1 MNDSPLILCP
11 VDFSD
16 ASAGAVRYAAAIA
29 ARFGA
34 RVLVLTV
41 VHPLLADAVD
51 LGTGVVWDPDACK
64 GELAEFAVR
73 AGAHDASPPATFE
86 YEVAVG
92 KPAVEI
98 LRVAQER
105 SCSLTVISTQGLTG
119 MRKLFFGS
127 TTERVLRE
135 TLHPVLITPPVVPR
149 PLSFEQAQHLV
160 RRVLVPVD
168 LSAGS
173 LNQTQTAKA
182 IAQTLNAP
190 MLLAYV
196 IEPVKSHVAGRR
208 DVLTL
213 EADQRAVAEDR
224 LSELVATLPRR
235 LHPEA
240 LVAYGDPAEEL
251 AKIANDRHAG
261 LTVVGLH
268 GSPLIGP
275 RMGSVTYRFLCLSRN
290 LVLALPPGH
299 VSRLPWAASEQ
310 GIGLAK

>member
-11 VDFSD
+11 VDFSE
-16 ASAGAVRYAAAIA
+16 ASAGALRYAAAIGT
-29 ARFGA
+29 RFGA

-41 VHPLLADAVD
+41 AHPLLANAVD
-51 LGTGVVWDPDACK
+51 LGTGIVWDPGACTQ
-64 GELAEFAVR
+64 ELADFARR
-73 AGAHDASPPATFE
+73 AGAHDSSPPAAFE

-98 LRVAQER
+98 LRVCEER
-105 SCSLTVISTQGLTG
+105 SCSLIVISTQGLTG

-135 TLHPVLITPPVVPR
+135 TSQPVLITPPVVPR
-149 PLSFEQAQHLV
+149 PLSVEQAQHLV

-168 LSAGS
+168 LSADS
-173 LNQTQTAKA
+173 LHQTQVARA
-182 IAQTLNAP
+182 VAEALNVP

-196 IEPVKSHVAGRR
+196 IEPIKTPMAGRR
-208 DVLTL
+208 HVITL
-213 EADQRAVAEDR
+213 EADQRAIAEDR
-224 LSELVATLPRR
+224 LSELVATIPPR
-235 LHPEA
+235 LHSEA

-251 AKIANDRHAG
+251 AKIAHDRQAG
-261 LTVVGLH
+261 LTLVGLH

-299 VSRLPWAASEQ
+299 VVRPQPARREQ
-310 GIGLAK
+310 VISHAG

>member
-1 MNDSPLILCP
+1 MNVSPLILCP

-16 ASAGAVRYAAAIA
+16 ASAGALRYAAAIG

-41 VHPLLADAVD
+41 AHPLLANAVD
-51 LGTGVVWDPDACK
+51 LGTGVVWEPAACK
-64 GELAEFAVR
+64 QELADFTR
-73 AGAHDASPPATFE
+73 KAGAHDASAPAAFE

-105 SCSLTVISTQGLTG
+105 SCGLIVISSQGLTG

-135 TLHPVLITPPVVPR
+135 TSQPVLITPPVVPR
-149 PLSFEQAQHLV
+149 ALTFEQAPGLV

-168 LSAGS
+168 LSASS
-173 LNQTQTAKA
+173 LHQTQAA
-182 IAQTLNAP
+182 RAVAEALNVP

-196 IEPVKSHVAGRR
+196 IEPIKTHLAGRR
-208 DVLTL
+208 HVMTL
-213 EADQRAVAEDR
+213 ETDQRAIAEER

-251 AKIANDRHAG
+251 AKIAQDRQAG

-299 VSRLPWAASEQ
+299 VSRLQPLTPEQ
-310 GIGLAK
+310 VVSQEV